1 LKNIL
6 KLYLIDFRYSAYWAV
21 TFLCL
26 AGFYEYISSVSEM
39 QKECINILI
48 YYVERKIDNAIFE
61 ENLPLNLKNLPHP
74 PLLLP
79 NLNLTFQISSTIEDP
94 TVFREIKKVLQ
105 KLGYAKLAPDPQWL
119 PFKSMIPPRAQYERK
134 WGKKKRRNFLKTEDV
149 TIWARRSISFRL
161 QDVQPC
167 CDRNWTSMNAERRE
181 REREKERER
190 ERENR
195 FNIRIFLFIF

>member
-1 LKNIL
+1 
-6 KLYLIDFRYSAYWAV
+6 
-21 TFLCL
+21 
-26 AGFYEYISSVSEM
+26 M

-119 PFKSMIPPRAQYERK
+119 PFKSMIPPRAQYKRK
-134 WGKKKRRNFLKTEDV
+134 WGKKKEE
-149 TIWARRSISFRL
+149 
-161 QDVQPC
+161 
-167 CDRNWTSMNAERRE
+167 TSWKLRMSQFERGDLSLSDCRMSNLIVIGTGQAWMWEGEKE
-181 REREKERER
+181 RERKSERER
-190 ERENR
+190 ERER
-195 FNIRIFLFIF
+195 KSI